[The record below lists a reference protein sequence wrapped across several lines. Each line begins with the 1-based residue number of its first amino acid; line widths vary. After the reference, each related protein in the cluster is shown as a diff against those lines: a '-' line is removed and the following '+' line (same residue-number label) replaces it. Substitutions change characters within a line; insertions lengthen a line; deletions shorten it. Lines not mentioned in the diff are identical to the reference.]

1 MINTATKTTQRGNI
15 MLNTVITDQRVIA
28 WFSCGA
34 ASAAATYL
42 ARKKYKTPN
51 FEAVYCR
58 VAEEHKDNFRFLN
71 DFSSKFTLPIKI
83 IGDSSAEFSIY
94 KVFEQRKF
102 IKGPLGAP
110 CTMIL
115 KKDVRKKYQ
124 REGDIQVFGYTSEE
138 EDRANRF
145 IDSNNDVDVDFIL
158 LENNWT
164 KKDCLEFVR
173 DNNIEIPVMYKLG
186 YNNNN
191 CVGCVKGGMGYWNQ
205 IRVDFPE
212 AFDKMAKLERKLGHA
227 INKDKNGAVF
237 LDVLASDRG
246 NFKKDLPSDCG
257 FTCEW
262 KQQTFKF

>member
-1 MINTATKTTQRGNI
+1 
-15 MLNTVITDQRVIA
+15 MLNTVTTDQRVIS

-42 ARKKYKTPN
+42 ARQKYKTPN

-58 VAEEHKDNFRFLN
+58 VAEEHKDNFRFLK
-71 DFSSKFTLPIKI
+71 DFSSKFTIPIKI
-83 IGDSSAEFSIY
+83 IGDESAEFSIY

-102 IKGPLGAP
+102 IKGPTGAP

-124 REGDIQVFGYTSEE
+124 KEGDIQVFGYTSEE

-173 DNNIEIPVMYKLG
+173 DSNIEIPVMYKLG

-191 CVGCVKGGMGYWNQ
+191 CVGCVKGGMG
-205 IRVDFPE
+205 
-212 AFDKMAKLERKLGHA
+212 
-227 INKDKNGAVF
+227 
-237 LDVLASDRG
+237 S
-246 NFKKDLPSDCG
+246 
-257 FTCEW
+257 
-262 KQQTFKF
+262 